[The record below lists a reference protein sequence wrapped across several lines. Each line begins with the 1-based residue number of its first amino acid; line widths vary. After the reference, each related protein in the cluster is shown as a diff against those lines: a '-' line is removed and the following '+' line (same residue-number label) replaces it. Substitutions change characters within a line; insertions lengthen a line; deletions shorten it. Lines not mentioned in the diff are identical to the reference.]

1 MEAAL
6 RELSETVAGLQGRDQ
21 IFPRLDAVLSPLAQ
35 YDARTG
41 SDLVHT
47 LQTYVEH
54 GGALAETGETLFL
67 HRNSVLYRL
76 HRIKELSGIDAH
88 DRATRLTLLVAWAL
102 SDASVLRQ
110 NAARSS
116 LRPRSGQAHGSG

>member
-1 MEAAL
+1 MDTAL
-6 RELSETVAGLQGRDQ
+6 RELSETLAGLDGRDQ
-21 IFPRLDAVLSPLAQ
+21 VYPRLDAVLAPLTQ

-47 LQTYVEH
+47 LRTYVEH
-54 GGALAETGETLFL
+54 GGALAETGDSLFL

-76 HRIKELSGIDAH
+76 HRIKDLSGIDAH

-102 SDASVLRQ
+102 ADASVLRQ
-110 NAARSS
+110 NSAYPPA
-116 LRPRSGQAHGSG
+116 QAK

>member
-6 RELSETVAGLQGRDQ
+6 RELSETLAGLRGGEQVS
-21 IFPRLDAVLSPLAQ
+21 PRLGAVLSPLAQ

-47 LQTYVEH
+47 LRTYVEH

-76 HRIKELSGIDAH
+76 HRIKELAGIDPH

-102 SDASVLRQ
+102 SDPSVLRQ
-110 NAARSS
+110 DAAH
-116 LRPRSGQAHGSG
+116 PPGQAG

>member
-1 MEAAL
+1 MGMDAAL
-6 RELSETVAGLQGRDQ
+6 QELSETLAGLRGREQ
-21 IFPRLDAVLSPLAQ
+21 VCPRLDAVLAPLAQ

-47 LQTYVEH
+47 LRTYVER

-76 HRIKELSGIDAH
+76 HRIQELSGIDPH
-88 DRATRLTLLVAWAL
+88 DRATRMTLLVAWAL
-102 SDASVLRQ
+102 SDATVLR
-110 NAARSS
+110 A
-116 LRPRSGQAHGSG
+116 P